1 MKYFYPQLHT
11 LHNPSID
18 LSDGLPGYKHLE
30 VATRVSL
37 VLKGALSAYDTEVV
51 SVDASECEAVREIHD
66 DDYVDFLVA
75 ISKEIE
81 EGGEYVPPLFRQNLK
96 KSPLFF
102 QGGMY
107 CSEIGTPIGEGS
119 ITAAFNSAQTALDAA
134 KYLCEEQKNAFAFT
148 RPPGHHAGVRRYG
161 GYCFFNN
168 AYLAANYCVKRGK
181 KVTVIDI
188 DYHIGDGS
196 LEFATKDMPY
206 FSLHADVHRNYPY
219 LDATFSNENEFVTL
233 KAFQSGISGE
243 EYVQEVVSLVNDAVN
258 RSVDVVLLSLGFD
271 TLETDYTQDEYIYVK
286 PENFRVLGELFGAL
300 EQEVLILLEGG
311 YDAEYLELCSQN
323 FVSGFVKRKGL

>member
-30 VATRVSL
+30 VASRVRL
-37 VLKGALSAYDTEVV
+37 VLNGALSAYDAEVV
-51 SVDASECEAVREIHD
+51 SVDSLGCEAVREIHD

-81 EGGEYVPPLFRQNLK
+81 DDAEYVPPLFRANMK

-107 CSEIGTPIGEGS
+107 SSEIGTPIGKES
-119 ITAAFNSAQTALDAA
+119 ITAAFNSAQCALEAA
-134 KYLCEEQKNAFAFT
+134 KYLCVEQKNAFAFT

-168 AYLAANYCVKRGK
+168 AYLGANHLVQMGKR
-181 KVTVIDI
+181 VAVIDI

-196 LEFATKDMPY
+196 MEFATKDMPY
-206 FSLHADVHRNYPY
+206 FSLHANVHRNYPY
-219 LDATFSNENEFVTL
+219 FDAEFTNENEFVTL
-233 KAFQSGISGE
+233 KEFQTGISGE
-243 EYVQEVVSLVNDAVN
+243 EYVREVECLINDAVDA
-258 RSVDVVLLSLGFD
+258 SFDVVVLSLGFD

-286 PENFRVLGELFGAL
+286 PENFRTLGELFGAL

-311 YDAEYLELCSQN
+311 YDSEYLELCSHN
-323 FVSGFVKRKGL
+323 FVNGFVQRKGL